1 MEVIAIFLPVENEKL
16 HDNEHSPLPIPVRI
30 VIFPVGK
37 RIVSIFQQGLGND
50 PHGLIFPEMVGLA
63 RRLIVVTLC
72 VCIWR
77 WGILGEMR
85 SSCAC
90 TKQKILWIKKK
101 SFLKII

>member
-16 HDNEHSPLPIPVRI
+16 HDNEHPPIPVRI
-30 VIFPVGK
+30 VNFPVGK
-37 RIVSIFQQGLGND
+37 RIVSIFRQVLGND

-90 TKQKILWIKKK
+90 MKQKILWIKKK
-101 SFLKII
+101 SLKII